1 MTLKLHANEQKSQN
15 QLGGLIFACQLVLSF
30 APTLKIN
37 LAKATTL
44 HMNEVGEL
52 EVEGLETLHNRHVR
66 LNVNQLEKNNRIL
79 IKILD
84 TPFHL
89 GKATVNYYPRGFL
102 KDS

>member
-52 EVEGLETLHNRHVR
+52 EGLETLHNRHVR
-66 LNVNQLEKNNRIL
+66 LNVNQLEKKNRNL

-89 GKATVNYYPRGFL
+89 VKATVNYYPRGFL

>member
-52 EVEGLETLHNRHVR
+52 EEGLETLHNRHVR

-79 IKILD
+79 IKILY

>member
-1 MTLKLHANEQKSQN
+1 
-15 QLGGLIFACQLVLSF
+15 
-30 APTLKIN
+30 
-37 LAKATTL
+37 
-44 HMNEVGEL
+44 MNEVGEL
-52 EVEGLETLHNRHVR
+52 EGLETLHNRHVR

-79 IKILD
+79 IKILG